1 MFVVCWIGSMWWQH
15 NHEAEAVELV
25 VKDENYNRED

>member
-1 MFVVCWIGSMWWQH
+1 VGWIGSMWWQN
-15 NHEAEAVELV
+15 NHEEEAVELV